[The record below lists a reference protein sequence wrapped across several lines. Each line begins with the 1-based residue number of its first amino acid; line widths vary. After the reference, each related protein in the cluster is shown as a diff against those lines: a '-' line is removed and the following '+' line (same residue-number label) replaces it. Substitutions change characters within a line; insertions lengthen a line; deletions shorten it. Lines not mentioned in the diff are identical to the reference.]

1 MLTFHIKA
9 SILISFCIYI
19 EVYRY
24 QMKSEQLKIVSKAN
38 LSINRVHRE

>member
-38 LSINRVHRE
+38 LSIDRVHRE